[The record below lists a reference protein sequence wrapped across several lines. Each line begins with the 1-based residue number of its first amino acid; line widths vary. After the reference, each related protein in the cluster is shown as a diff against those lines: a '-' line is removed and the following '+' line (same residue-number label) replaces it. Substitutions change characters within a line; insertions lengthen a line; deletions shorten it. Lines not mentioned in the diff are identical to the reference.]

1 MDNLQNLEDILVDLN
16 KNMDEIENSD
26 IYKFDSNDLPL
37 GLRIGMSG
45 ISSQSALN
53 FLFSEDLNKLL
64 DRFIDM
70 IENGEIEKFLTD
82 EDKLRRMFNSFGF
95 GEGKFQGEL
104 SNMLVSNIKKTVS
117 SNKFKKTKLG
127 MAKLIKLTRSLK
139 KQSKTITDPEKRKK
153 FDDMIYAVTQMVKII
168 HNVWTNRKMVNDRVV
183 KGLKNFITEDS
194 DDDIQLIRIM

>member
-37 GLRIGMSG
+37 GLRIGISG

>member
-1 MDNLQNLEDILVDLN
+1 MNNLQNLEDILIDLN

-37 GLRIGMSG
+37 GLRIGISG

-104 SNMLVSNIKKTVS
+104 SNMLISNIKKTVS

>member
-1 MDNLQNLEDILVDLN
+1 MNNLQNLEDILVDLN
-16 KNMDEIENSD
+16 KSMDEIENSD